1 MIEIK
6 IETQIRKEIPKIMK
20 FTPDEKIII
29 NQVENNRRVWP
40 RSGWIIKRNKTI
52 NNKTKV

>member
-1 MIEIK
+1 MIKIK

-29 NQVENNRRVWP
+29 NQVENIKRVWP

-52 NNKTKV
+52 DNKTKV

>member
-20 FTPDEKIII
+20 FNPDEKIII
-29 NQVENNRRVWP
+29 NQVENIRTDWP
-40 RSGWIIKRNKTI
+40 KSGWIIKRNKTMDNKI
-52 NNKTKV
+52 NV